1 MKRLWSVQQQETAST
16 MPSSTTSDELA
27 AFLEASRAA
36 NEPTNLTARLE
47 KILDAAIRLLDGDEG
62 SVQLLDDTGGV
73 LEIAASSGIPEDIVR
88 TVRVPVGHGIS
99 GHVVATGKALL
110 LPSAVDVE
118 RFIGFVEKERRIH
131 GSVCVP
137 LRARGRT
144 IGVLNVNIMSAGRRF
159 TDHDLHIATLFAEN
173 AALAIQN
180 SKLLGDA
187 ERYARELEG
196 LRGASVRLAATLD
209 IEEVG
214 DAALGEALGLASST
228 AGFLVLAGGVGRSLE
243 LARFKG
249 LSKSALRDVIA
260 TPGFRTCFDRSD
272 AIIVRTVADD
282 PVFASLASDVGR
294 WPLALIPLRSAEG
307 AVGGLLAV
315 TLPNG
320 EDARVVRTLTTFAL
334 EAGLALTN
342 AMLYR
347 EILTREEELETIVFS
362 VRLPILLVDDHGRFR
377 AINPAAAETFRIS
390 PDFELGQP
398 ARGKLPGPIEELLLD
413 EQEDVLREITLSV
426 DGQPRAFRARASR
439 VSVGKARGGRVLAL
453 DDVTAEREL
462 EQRKADFLAV
472 IGHELRTPLTIIKGF
487 SSTLRRRGHQMDD
500 EARIDALER
509 VGVQAER
516 LERLIEDLLYV
527 SRIESARPPLHI
539 AWDDL
544 VEVATSVIDEFR
556 RRDLSRPI
564 TLRTAVP
571 QVPLQMDRTKVEQI
585 LYHLIDNAVKYSDAG
600 TPVTVELAQANE
612 EVRVTV
618 IDRGVGIFSGD
629 LPRLFRAF
637 GQLDSKSTRR
647 HGGTG
652 VGLYVCKTLADT
664 LGGRIWADSTLGKGS
679 KFSFTVP
686 KVPPLGPIEEGS

>member
-1 MKRLWSVQQQETAST
+1 MRRLFTPQPQEPAT
-16 MPSSTTSDELA
+16 PSATNDELA

-36 NEPTNLTARLE
+36 NEPADLPTRLQT
-47 KILDAAIRLLDGDEG
+47 ILSAALRLLGGDEG
-62 SVQLLDDTGGV
+62 SVQLLDETGGV
-73 LEIAASSGIPEDIVR
+73 LEIAAASGISDELVR
-88 TVRVPVGHGIS
+88 SERVPVGHGIS
-99 GHVVATGKALL
+99 GHVAATGQALL
-110 LPSAVDVE
+110 LPSAVDVQ
-118 RFIGFVEKERRIH
+118 RFVGFVEKEREIH
-131 GSVCVP
+131 GAVCVP

-144 IGVLNVNIMSAGRRF
+144 IGVLNVDIMSPGRRF
-159 TDHDLHIATLFAEN
+159 FADN

-209 IEEVG
+209 IEQVG

-228 AGFLVLAGGVGRSLE
+228 SGFLVLAGGVGRSLE

-249 LSKSALRDVIA
+249 LSKQALRSVIA
-260 TPGFRTCFDRSD
+260 TPGFRTCFDRTD
-272 AIIVRTVADD
+272 AIIIRQVAED
-282 PVFASLASDVGR
+282 PVFGPLTDDVGD

-307 AVGGLLAV
+307 AAGGLLGVA
-315 TLPNG
+315 LPRG

-342 AMLYR
+342 AMLYS

-398 ARGKLPGPIEELLLD
+398 ARGKLPKPIEELLLD
-413 EQEDVLREITLSV
+413 ENEDVLREITLAV
-426 DGQPRAFRARASR
+426 DGTPRAFRARASR

-487 SSTLRRRGHQMDD
+487 SSTLRRRGHEMDD
-500 EARIDALER
+500 AARSDALER

-527 SRIESARPPLHI
+527 SRIEASRPPLHI

-544 VEVATSVIDEFR
+544 VEVGKRVIDEFR

-564 TLRTAVP
+564 TLRTSVP
-571 QVPLQMDRTKVEQI
+571 QIPLQMDKTKVEQI
-585 LYHLIDNAVKYSDAG
+585 IYHLIDNVVKYSDAG
-600 TPVTVELAQANE
+600 TPV
-612 EVRVTV
+612 
-618 IDRGVGIFSGD
+618 
-629 LPRLFRAF
+629 
-637 GQLDSKSTRR
+637 
-647 HGGTG
+647 
-652 VGLYVCKTLADT
+652 
-664 LGGRIWADSTLGKGS
+664 
-679 KFSFTVP
+679 
-686 KVPPLGPIEEGS
+686 

>member
-1 MKRLWSVQQQETAST
+1 MRRIFTSQAPQTSEPV
-16 MPSSTTSDELA
+16 TTTPEELA

-36 NEPTNLTARLE
+36 NEPTDLPRRLDT
-47 KILDAAIRLLDGDEG
+47 ILAAAIGLLGGDEG
-62 SVQLLDDTGGV
+62 SIQLLDDSGGV
-73 LEIAASSGIPEDIVR
+73 LEIAAASGIPDELIR
-88 TVRVPVGHGIS
+88 SEKVPVGHGIS
-99 GHVVATGKALL
+99 GHVAATGQPLL
-110 LPSAVDVE
+110 LPSALDVE
-118 RFIGFVEKERRIH
+118 RFVGFVEKERQIH
-131 GSVCVP
+131 GAVCVP

-144 IGVLNVNIMSAGRRF
+144 IGVLNVDIMQPGRRF
-159 TDHDLHIATLFAEN
+159 TDHDLRIATLFAEN

-180 SKLLGDA
+180 SKLLSDA

-209 IEEVG
+209 IEQVG
-214 DAALGEALGLASST
+214 DAALGEALGLAGST

-249 LSKSALRDVIA
+249 LSKSALRDVIS
-260 TPGFRTCFDRSD
+260 TPGFRTCFDRPD
-272 AIIVRTVADD
+272 AVIIPKVADD
-282 PVFASLASDVGR
+282 PVLAPLVADVGD

-315 TLPNG
+315 ALARG
-320 EDARVVRTLTTFAL
+320 EDARTVRTLTTFAL

-342 AMLYR
+342 AMLYS

-390 PDFELGQP
+390 PDFELGQQ
-398 ARGKLPGPIEELLLD
+398 ARGKLPKPIEELLLD
-413 EQEDVLREITLSV
+413 ETEDVLKEVTLSV
-426 DGQPRAFRARASR
+426 DGTPRAFRARASR

-487 SSTLRRRGHQMDD
+487 SSTLRRRGHEMDD
-500 EARIDALER
+500 AARTEALER

-527 SRIESARPPLHI
+527 SRIEAARPPLHI

-544 VEVATSVIDEFR
+544 VEVGKRVVDEFR

-564 TLRTAVP
+564 TVRNAVP
-571 QVPLQMDRTKVEQI
+571 QIPLQMDKTKVEQI
-585 LYHLIDNAVKYSDAG
+585 LYHLIDNAIKYSDAG
-600 TPVTVELAQANE
+600 TPVTVELVPSDE

-629 LPRLFRAF
+629 LPRLFRPF
-637 GQLDSKSTRR
+637 GQLDSRSTRR

-679 KFSFTVP
+679 KFSFTIP
-686 KVPPLGPIEEGS
+686 KVPPTGPGEGV

>member
-1 MKRLWSVQQQETAST
+1 MKRLRMMQPHAAATASGNAT
-16 MPSSTTSDELA
+16 PDELA
-27 AFLEASRAA
+27 ALLEASRAA
-36 NEPTNLTARLE
+36 NEPADLAPRLE
-47 KILDAAIRLLDGDEG
+47 RILGLALQLLGGEEG
-62 SVQLLDDTGGV
+62 SIQLLDDTGAV
-73 LEIAASSGIPEDIVR
+73 LEIAAAQGIPSEVIEES
-88 TVRVPVGHGIS
+88 RVPVGHGIS
-99 GHVVATGKALL
+99 GHVAATGQPLVL
-110 LPSAVDVE
+110 RSAVDVQ
-118 RFIGFVEKERRIH
+118 RFVGFVEKERQIH
-131 GSVCVP
+131 GAVCVP

-144 IGVLNVNIMSAGRRF
+144 IGVLNVNIMSPGRRF
-159 TDHDLHIATLFAEN
+159 TDHDLHIATLFGEN

-249 LSKSALRDVIA
+249 LSRSALRDVIA

-272 AIIVRTVADD
+272 AVVVRQVLED
-282 PVFASLASDVGR
+282 PIFTSLSTDLGT

-307 AVGGLLAV
+307 AVGGLLGVA
-315 TLPNG
+315 LPKG
-320 EDARVVRTLTTFAL
+320 EDSRVLRTLTTFAL

-342 AMLYR
+342 AMLYG

-398 ARGKLPGPIEELLLD
+398 ARGKLPKPIEELLLD
-413 EQEDVLREITLSV
+413 ETDDVLREVTLSV
-426 DGQPRAFRARASR
+426 DGNPRAFRARASR
-439 VSVGKARGGRVLAL
+439 VSVGKGGGGRVLAL
-453 DDVTAEREL
+453 DDVTSEREL

-487 SSTLRRRGHQMDD
+487 SSTLRRRGHEMDD
-500 EARIDALER
+500 EARAEALER

-544 VEVATSVIDEFR
+544 VEISTNVIDEFR

-564 TLRTAVP
+564 SIRTGVP
-571 QVPLQMDRTKVEQI
+571 QIPLQMDKTKVEQI
-585 LYHLIDNAVKYSDAG
+585 LYHLIDNALKYSEAG
-600 TPVTVELAQANE
+600 TAVTVELAPADE

-629 LPRLFRAF
+629 LPRLFRPF
-637 GQLDSKSTRR
+637 GQLDSTSKRR

-652 VGLYVCKTLADT
+652 VGLYVCKTLVDA

-686 KVPPLGPIEEGS
+686 KVPPVDGA

>member
-1 MKRLWSVQQQETAST
+1 VRRPWAVPN
-16 MPSSTTSDELA
+16 PSSAAPATTTSEELA

-36 NEPTNLTARLE
+36 NEPTDLKTRLNT
-47 KILDAAIRLLDGDEG
+47 ILAAAIRLLSGDEG

-73 LEIAASSGIPEDIVR
+73 LDIAASAGISDEVVR
-88 TVRVPVGHGIS
+88 KARVPVGHGIS
-99 GHVVATGKALL
+99 GHVAATGKPLL

-118 RFIGFVEKERRIH
+118 RFVGFVEKERQIH
-131 GSVCVP
+131 GAVCVP

-144 IGVLNVNIMSAGRRF
+144 IGVLNVDIMTPGRRF

-228 AGFLVLAGGVGRSLE
+228 SGFLVLAGGVGRSLE

-249 LSKSALRDVIA
+249 LSRTALRDVIA
-260 TPGFRTCFDRSD
+260 TPGFRTCFDRTD
-272 AIIVRTVADD
+272 AMVVRRVSDD
-282 PVFASLASDVGR
+282 PVFAALSTDVGTL
-294 WPLALIPLRSAEG
+294 PLALIPLRSAEG
-307 AVGGLLAV
+307 AVSGLMGVA
-315 TLPNG
+315 LPNG
-320 EDARVVRTLTTFAL
+320 EDARVVRTLATFAL

-342 AMLYR
+342 SMLYR

-362 VRLPILLVDDHGRFR
+362 VRLPILLVDDHGAFR

-398 ARGKLPGPIEELLLD
+398 ARGKLPQPIEELLLD
-413 EQEDVLREITLSV
+413 ETDDVLREVILTV

-487 SSTLRRRGHQMDD
+487 SSTLRRRGHEMDD
-500 EARIDALER
+500 EARADALER

-544 VEVATSVIDEFR
+544 VELATSVIDEFR
-556 RRDLSRPI
+556 RRDLARPI

-571 QVPLQMDRTKVEQI
+571 QIPLQMDRTKVEQI

-600 TPVTVELAQANE
+600 TPVTVELAPAE
-612 EVRVTV
+612 EEIRVTV

-637 GQLDSKSTRR
+637 GQLDSTSKRR

-652 VGLYVCKTLADT
+652 VGLYVCKTLADA

-686 KVPPLGPIEEGS
+686 KVPPLGAGE

>member
-1 MKRLWSVQQQETAST
+1 MKRLWTQPQQQSDVPATAT
-16 MPSSTTSDELA
+16 PDELA

-36 NEPTNLTARLE
+36 NEPTDLPARLQT
-47 KILDAAIRLLDGDEG
+47 ILAAALRLLGGDEG

-73 LEIAASSGIPEDIVR
+73 LEIAAASGISEDLVK
-88 TVRVPVGHGIS
+88 TERVPVGHGIS
-99 GHVVATGKALL
+99 GHVAATGKALL
-110 LPSAVDVE
+110 LPSALDVE
-118 RFIGFVEKERRIH
+118 RFVGFVEKERKIH
-131 GSVCVP
+131 GAVCVP

-144 IGVLNVNIMSAGRRF
+144 IGVLNVNIMSPGRRF
-159 TDHDLHIATLFAEN
+159 TDHDLHIATLFADN

-209 IEEVG
+209 IEQVG

-249 LSKSALRDVIA
+249 LSKTALRDVIA
-260 TPGFRTCFDRSD
+260 TPGFRTSFDRTD
-272 AIIVRTVADD
+272 AIIVRRVSDD
-282 PVFASLASDVGR
+282 PIFGSLTADVGD

-307 AVGGLLAV
+307 AVGGLLGV
-315 TLPNG
+315 TLPRG

-342 AMLYR
+342 AMLYS

-377 AINPAAAETFRIS
+377 AINPAAAESFRIS

-398 ARGKLPGPIEELLLD
+398 ARGKLPKPIEELLLD
-413 EQEDVLREITLSV
+413 ETEDVLREVTLSV
-426 DGQPRAFRARASR
+426 DGVPRAFRARASR

-487 SSTLRRRGHQMDD
+487 SSTLRRRGHEMDD
-500 EARIDALER
+500 AARSDALER

-527 SRIESARPPLHI
+527 SRIEAARPPLHI

-544 VEVATSVIDEFR
+544 VEVAKHVIDEFR
-556 RRDLSRPI
+556 RRDMSRPI
-564 TLRTAVP
+564 TLRNAVP
-571 QVPLQMDRTKVEQI
+571 QIPLQMDKTKVEQI
-585 LYHLIDNAVKYSDAG
+585 LYHLIDNGLKYSDAG
-600 TPVTVELAQANE
+600 TPVIVELVPGDE

-629 LPRLFRAF
+629 LPRLFRPF
-637 GQLDSKSTRR
+637 GQLDSRSTRR

-652 VGLYVCKTLADT
+652 VGLYVCKTLADA

-686 KVPPLGPIEEGS
+686 KSPPLAGGE

>member
-1 MKRLWSVQQQETAST
+1 MKRLRVMQNQPAVPAST
-16 MPSSTTSDELA
+16 TPEEITAL
-27 AFLEASRAA
+27 LEASRAA
-36 NEPTNLTARLE
+36 NEPTELPERLDR
-47 KILDAAIRLLDGDEG
+47 ILGAALRLLGGDEG
-62 SVQLLDDTGGV
+62 SIQLLDETGGV
-73 LEIAASSGIPEDIVR
+73 LEIVASRGIPEEIVR

-99 GHVVATGKALL
+99 GHVVATGKPLV
-110 LPSAVDVE
+110 LPSALDVQ
-118 RFIGFVEKERRIH
+118 RFVGFVEKERQIH
-131 GSVCVP
+131 GAVCVP
-137 LRARGRT
+137 LRARGKT
-144 IGVLNVNIMSAGRRF
+144 IGVLNVDIMGGGRRF

-214 DAALGEALGLASST
+214 DAALGEALGLAGST
-228 AGFLVLAGGVGRSLE
+228 AGFLVLAGGVGRNLE
-243 LARFKG
+243 LARYKG
-249 LSKSALRDVIA
+249 LSRSALRDVIA

-272 AIIVRTVADD
+272 AVVVRQISSD
-282 PVFASLASDVGR
+282 PVFGPLSADVGD
-294 WPLALIPLRSAEG
+294 WPLALVPLRSAEG
-307 AVGGLLAV
+307 AAGGLLCVA
-315 TLPNG
+315 LSRG

-362 VRLPILLVDDHGRFR
+362 VRLPILLVDDHGLFR

-398 ARGKLPGPIEELLLD
+398 ARGKLPKPLEEMLLD
-413 EQEDVLREITLSV
+413 ETDDVLREVTLAV

-439 VSVGKARGGRVLAL
+439 VSVGRAQGGRVLAL

-487 SSTLRRRGHQMDD
+487 SSTLRRRGHEMDD
-500 EARIDALER
+500 EARADALER

-527 SRIESARPPLHI
+527 SRIETARPPLHV

-544 VEVATSVIDEFR
+544 VEVATRVIDEFR
-556 RRDLSRPI
+556 RRDLARPI
-564 TLRTAVP
+564 TLRTGVP
-571 QVPLQMDRTKVEQI
+571 QIPLQMDRTKVEQI
-585 LYHLIDNAVKYSDAG
+585 LYHLIDNAVKYSEAG
-600 TPVTVELAQANE
+600 TPVTVVLTPEDE

-618 IDRGVGIFSGD
+618 VDRGVGIFSGD

-652 VGLYVCKTLADT
+652 VGLYVCKTLVDT

-686 KVPPLGPIEEGS
+686 KVPPMTVAPDQG

>member
-1 MKRLWSVQQQETAST
+1 MRKPWAGGQQMPGSPAST
-16 MPSSTTSDELA
+16 PDELA

-36 NEPTNLTARLE
+36 NEPTDLPTRLE
-47 KILDAAIRLLDGDEG
+47 TILSAAIRLLGGDEG
-62 SVQLLDDTGGV
+62 SVQLIDDTGGV
-73 LEIAASSGIPEDIVR
+73 LEIAAASGIPDELVR
-88 TVRVPVGHGIS
+88 SERVPVGQGIS
-99 GHVVATGKALL
+99 GHVAATGKPLL
-110 LPSAVDVE
+110 LPSALDVQ
-118 RFIGFVEKERRIH
+118 RFVGFVEKERQIH
-131 GSVCVP
+131 GAVCVP

-144 IGVLNVNIMSAGRRF
+144 IGVLNVDIMSPGRKF
-159 TDHDLHIATLFAEN
+159 SDHDLHIATLFAEN

-180 SKLLGDA
+180 SKLLSDA

-209 IEEVG
+209 IEQVG

-228 AGFLVLAGGVGRSLE
+228 AGFLVLAGGVGRPLE
-243 LARFKG
+243 LARYKG
-249 LSKSALRDVIA
+249 LSRSALRDVIA
-260 TPGFRTCFDRSD
+260 TPGFRTCFDRTD
-272 AIIVRTVADD
+272 AIVVRHVSED
-282 PVFASLASDVGR
+282 PVFGPLATDVGT
-294 WPLALIPLRSAEG
+294 WPMALIPLRSAEG
-307 AVGGLLAV
+307 AVGGLLGVA
-315 TLPNG
+315 LPRG
-320 EDARVVRTLTTFAL
+320 EDARVVRTLSTFAL

-342 AMLYR
+342 AMLYS

-362 VRLPILLVDDHGRFR
+362 VRLPILLVDDGGRFR

-398 ARGKLPGPIEELLLD
+398 ARGKLPKPIEELLLD
-413 EQEDVLREITLSV
+413 EKEDVLREITLTV
-426 DGQPRAFRARASR
+426 DGNPRAFRARASR
-439 VSVGKARGGRVLAL
+439 VSVGKASGGRVLAL

-487 SSTLRRRGHQMDD
+487 SSTLRRRGHEMDD
-500 EARIDALER
+500 ESRTEALER

-527 SRIESARPPLHI
+527 SRIESARPPLRI

-544 VEVATSVIDEFR
+544 VEVAKHVIDEFR

-564 TLRTAVP
+564 TVRSAVP
-571 QVPLQMDRTKVEQI
+571 QIPLQMDRTKVEQI
-585 LYHLIDNAVKYSDAG
+585 LYHLIDNALKYSEAG
-600 TPVTVELAQANE
+600 TPVTVELVPGDE

-637 GQLDSKSTRR
+637 GQLDSRSTRR

-679 KFSFTVP
+679 KFSFTIP
-686 KVPPLGPIEEGS
+686 KAPPGDRELG

>member
-1 MKRLWSVQQQETAST
+1 MRRIFASQTSPASEPATASQ
-16 MPSSTTSDELA
+16 DELA

-36 NEPTNLTARLE
+36 NEPTDLPRRLDT
-47 KILDAAIRLLDGDEG
+47 ILASAIGLLGGDEG
-62 SVQLLDDTGGV
+62 SIQLLDETGGI
-73 LEIAASSGIPEDIVR
+73 LEIAAASGIPDELIR
-88 TVRVPVGHGIS
+88 SERVPVGHGIS
-99 GHVVATGKALL
+99 GHVAATGQPLL
-110 LPSAVDVE
+110 LPSAVDVQ
-118 RFIGFVEKERRIH
+118 RFVGFVEKERQIH
-131 GSVCVP
+131 GAVCVP

-144 IGVLNVNIMSAGRRF
+144 IGVLNVDIMQPGRRF
-159 TDHDLHIATLFAEN
+159 NEHDLRTATLFAEN

-209 IEEVG
+209 IEQVG
-214 DAALGEALGLASST
+214 DAALGEALGLAGST

-249 LSKSALRDVIA
+249 LSKSALRDVIS
-260 TPGFRTCFDRSD
+260 TPGFRTCFDRPD
-272 AIIVRTVADD
+272 AVIVPRVSDD
-282 PVFASLASDVGR
+282 PVLAPLVADVGD

-315 TLPNG
+315 ALPRG
-320 EDARVVRTLTTFAL
+320 EDARTVRTLTTFAL

-342 AMLYR
+342 AMLYS

-390 PDFELGQP
+390 PDFELGQQ
-398 ARGKLPGPIEELLLD
+398 ARGKLPKPIEELLLD
-413 EQEDVLREITLSV
+413 ETEDVLKEVTLSV
-426 DGQPRAFRARASR
+426 DGTPRAFRVRASR

-487 SSTLRRRGHQMDD
+487 SSTLRRRGHEMDD
-500 EARIDALER
+500 AARTEALER

-527 SRIESARPPLHI
+527 SRIEAARPPLHI

-544 VEVATSVIDEFR
+544 VEVAKRVIDEFR

-564 TLRTAVP
+564 TIRNSVP
-571 QVPLQMDRTKVEQI
+571 QIPLQMDKTKVEQI
-585 LYHLIDNAVKYSDAG
+585 LYHLIDNALKYSDAG
-600 TPVTVELAQANE
+600 TPVTVELVPSDE

-629 LPRLFRAF
+629 LPRLFRPF
-637 GQLDSKSTRR
+637 GQLDSRSTRR

-679 KFSFTVP
+679 KFSFTIP
-686 KVPPLGPIEEGS
+686 KVPPAGPGE

>member
-1 MKRLWSVQQQETAST
+1 VRRPWAVPNPA
-16 MPSSTTSDELA
+16 PAAASTTSEELA
-27 AFLEASRAA
+27 AFLDASRAA
-36 NEPTNLTARLE
+36 NEPTDLKSRLNT
-47 KILDAAIRLLDGDEG
+47 ILEAAIRLLSGDEG
-62 SVQLLDDTGGV
+62 SIQLLDETGGV
-73 LEIAASSGIPEDIVR
+73 LEIAAAAGISEEVVR
-88 TVRVPVGHGIS
+88 RARVPVGHGIS
-99 GHVVATGKALL
+99 GHVAATGKALL
-110 LPSAVDVE
+110 LPSTVDVE
-118 RFIGFVEKERRIH
+118 RFVGFVEKERQIH
-131 GSVCVP
+131 GTVCVP

-144 IGVLNVNIMSAGRRF
+144 IGVLNVDIMTPGRRF
-159 TDHDLHIATLFAEN
+159 DDHDLHIATLFAEN

-214 DAALGEALGLASST
+214 DAALGEALGLASAQS
-228 AGFLVLAGGVGRSLE
+228 GFLVLAGGVGRSLE

-249 LSKSALRDVIA
+249 LSKTALRDVIA
-260 TPGFRTCFDRSD
+260 TPGFRTCFDRTD
-272 AIIVRTVADD
+272 AIVVRKVSDD
-282 PVFASLASDVGR
+282 PVFAALTEDLGS

-307 AVGGLLAV
+307 AVGGLMGVA
-315 TLPNG
+315 LPNG

-342 AMLYR
+342 SMLYR

-362 VRLPILLVDDHGRFR
+362 VRLPILLVDDHGLFR

-398 ARGKLPGPIEELLLD
+398 ARGKLPKPIEELLLD
-413 EQEDVLREITLSV
+413 EAEDVLREVILTV
-426 DGQPRAFRARASR
+426 DGQERAFRARASR
-439 VSVGKARGGRVLAL
+439 VSVGRARGGRVLAL

-487 SSTLRRRGHQMDD
+487 SSTLRRRGHEMDD
-500 EARIDALER
+500 EARAEALER

-544 VEVATSVIDEFR
+544 VELATSVIDEFR
-556 RRDLSRPI
+556 RRHLGRSI
-564 TLRTAVP
+564 SLRTSIP
-571 QVPLQMDRTKVEQI
+571 QIPLQMDRTKVEQI
-585 LYHLIDNAVKYSDAG
+585 LYHLIDNAVKYSDPD
-600 TPVTVELAQANE
+600 TPVTVELASAE
-612 EVRVTV
+612 EEIRVTV

-637 GQLDSKSTRR
+637 GQLDSTSKRR

-652 VGLYVCKTLADT
+652 VGLYVCKTLADA

-679 KFSFTVP
+679 RFSFTVP
-686 KVPPLGPIEEGS
+686 KVPPLGAGG